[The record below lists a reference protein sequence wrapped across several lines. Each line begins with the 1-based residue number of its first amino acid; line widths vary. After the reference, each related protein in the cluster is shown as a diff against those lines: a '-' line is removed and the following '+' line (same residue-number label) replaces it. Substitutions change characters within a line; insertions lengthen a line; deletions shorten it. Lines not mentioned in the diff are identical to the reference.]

1 MSFSDILKP
10 KIKFYSLDAIL
21 EKKAQYNIIFG
32 ERSNGKTFSVLEKGL
47 RDYVEHGYEMA
58 YLRRFRED

>member
-32 ERSNGKTFSVLEKGL
+32 ERSNGKTFSVL
-47 RDYVEHGYEMA
+47 
-58 YLRRFRED
+58 